1 MQPSSRTTARDRASD
16 PRFVVGPVA
25 KPPVFGRA
33 AQTWLCLAALAVIL
47 YGTLGPMST
56 RVWLA
61 QPTAWRWIPPAGRT
75 DANDLLTNIVVY
87 LPVGVALRLLVRR
100 RGRAGIADL
109 LVASA
114 LASGLSYGTELLQQ
128 FMPGRSANLVDWV
141 VNSCA
146 ALAGAAFAV
155 QLQWLIRQTHALLFV
170 YLHVHRGLWRL
181 VTWSVLTAVFVGM
194 TMPWD
199 FSRLMRPGGRL
210 HEHLPWSVRRPAYAL
225 RLDQPLIVADPL
237 FAQRF
242 VVFATVGGLLAG
254 CRLLAGKRGGRAFR
268 STVVRVAAFV
278 VTVETAQVL
287 LSEHMASVLQVLIAI
302 FGGACGAAAAVAL
315 WAGGAP
321 ASSASPS
328 TVRRRPPVTNRTLR
342 RAALATLVLL
352 VIATLLGSLTDRP
365 WQFRSDPVFEPVP
378 FRAHFHAPFAR
389 ALTDIAQQLLL
400 FGGLTGLCLL
410 LTEGRARLAPL
421 LLALGLV
428 GAIECMQALL
438 VGHGGDT
445 TSLFLATAA
454 WALALGVWDALYPR
468 YRLSDAAS
476 NTVAAAI
483 R

>member
-1 MQPSSRTTARDRASD
+1 MQSSPQTTARDRASD

-25 KPPVFGRA
+25 KPPVFGRT
-33 AQTWLCLAALAVIL
+33 AQTWLCLGTLAVIL

-61 QPTAWRWIPPAGRT
+61 RPAVWHWIPPVGRT

-87 LPVGVALRLLVRR
+87 LPVGFALRLLVRR
-100 RGRAGIADL
+100 RGRAGLTDL
-109 LVASA
+109 LLASA
-114 LASGLSYGTELLQQ
+114 LAATLSYGTELLQQ

-141 VNSCA
+141 VNACA
-146 ALAGAAFAV
+146 AAAGAMLAV
-155 QLQWLIRQTHALLFV
+155 QLQWLIRQTHTLLFV

-181 VTWSVLTAVFVGM
+181 LTWSVLTAVFVGM

-199 FSRLMRPGGRL
+199 FSRLLRSGGKL
-210 HEHLPWSVRRPAYAL
+210 HEHLPWSIHRPAYAF
-225 RLDQPLIVADPL
+225 RFDQPLSVADPL
-237 FAQRF
+237 FVQRF

-254 CRLLAGKRGGRAFR
+254 CRLLAGKRGRRALWGA
-268 STVVRVAAFV
+268 TARVAVFV
-278 VTVETAQVL
+278 VVLETAQGL
-287 LSEHMASVLQVLIAI
+287 LSEHVSSVLQVLIAVL
-302 FGGACGAAAAVAL
+302 GGAAGATAAGAL
-315 WAGGAP
+315 WAARPPVSAAAQTP
-321 ASSASPS
+321 A
-328 TVRRRPPVTNRTLR
+328 RRRPPVTTLTLR
-342 RAALATLVLL
+342 RLALAALAFLV
-352 VIATLLGSLTDRP
+352 VATLLGSLTDRP
-365 WQFRSDPVFEPVP
+365 WQFRNEPVYEPVP

-428 GAIECMQALL
+428 GAIECVQAFL

-445 TSLFLATAA
+445 TSLFLATTA

-468 YRLSDAAS
+468 HSQPGPAPAPA
-476 NTVAAAI
+476 TAAI